1 MKIKHQLC
9 LSFLSI
15 ATLFVVGCT
24 DNKELSSLQSQIDNL
39 TNTQIASVNLQIA
52 NIQKSI
58 GDLTD
63 VQKELRTLISD
74 LRKDLEDWEGEV
86 DAKYAEVERRL
97 KALEDADAAL
107 DQKIKDLKTYCDTQ
121 IENTKDWAS
130 ATFATLEQH
139 QAVISEIAL
148 IKTQHGELTTALTN
162 LDSQLSQKITDAEG
176 RLNAAIAT
184 SENSIKEWVNSK
196 LSGYYTI
203 AQSDALLSSLEGSLS
218 ERLEA
223 QKAELNAL
231 INGNQSSIESH
242 AASIDSLRNRIIQLE
257 ADIAGLATIREELNT
272 AKSEITTAYQA
283 AIKEAIENSEG
294 KLSGQIT
301 EGVTTINARIDNVV
315 SEINEALTALS
326 NRVTQ
331 CETDIQSL
339 RDEINGVKADIT
351 KLLARIQSVTYVP
364 RYSDGRARVFFDKDG
379 DNISAEPLSLDFEVH
394 PNSLAADLA
403 AVWMKAITLKA
414 VSTITTK
421 ADPSFVNLNIVSLVA
436 NGGILSLQV
445 EATSLPA
452 TFFNGEKSINACLCV
467 SDGTNDLV
475 SEYVPILA
483 INRNISVATL
493 PATNVITGTATLNG
507 SIQYSGEITPTEI
520 GYYYGSSSEDL
531 SNNGT
536 KVTSELKTDGTFSS
550 VLTNLDDGTTYY
562 VAYAIVGSKAYY
574 GEIRNFAILTTI
586 EVGGAVDLGL
596 SVLWATC
603 NVGGEYPEDYGNYY
617 AWGET
622 GLKESY
628 TYWNYKWAI
637 KDPYGSGGSEDNV
650 FLEKYNIDGSIGVV
664 DNLVRLLPEDD
675 VAHKKLGGKWRMPT
689 EAEWREL
696 IKECNWSQTTV
707 NNYLGLV
714 AERNG
719 KCIFLPLAGSRRSD
733 LQYYQGGEGDYWS
746 ADLCVENPKLAI
758 SCYFEQGPSHFT
770 TGYYSRSHGY
780 SVRPVYDPNYALVSS
795 ITLDKT
801 TISLKKGSSATITA
815 TINPTGATYKS
826 LLWTSSDES
835 VAKVNAYGK
844 VTSIADGDATIIA
857 TASDGSGIHASCAVH
872 VTTPTPPEGA
882 VDLGLSVY
890 WASCNVGATKP
901 EEYGDHFAWG
911 ETSAKGTYYWSNY
924 LLCDGEHNLLN
935 KYNYDESYGVVDNK
949 YVLEPED
956 DVAHVRL
963 GGKWRIPT
971 SDECE
976 ELIDLCASIWTTENG
991 VSGRRFTGPNG
1002 NSIFL
1007 PAAGYR
1013 YAFDPIH
1020 NEGDRGCYWT
1030 SAKGTY
1036 SPMTAVELVMTSSS
1050 VSVANQHPRL
1060 EGLTVRPVS
1069 D

>member
-9 LSFLSI
+9 LSLLSI

-148 IKTQHGELTTALTN
+148 IKTQLGELTTALTN

-301 EGVTTINARIDNVV
+301 EAVTTINARIDNVV

-364 RYSDGRARVFFDKDG
+364 KYSDGKARVIFDKEG
-379 DNISAEPLSLDFEVH
+379 DVISADPLSLDFEVH
-394 PNSLAADLA
+394 PNSTAGDLA
-403 AVWMKAITLKA
+403 SVWTEAITLKA

-421 ADPSFVNLNIVSLVA
+421 AEPSFINLDIVSLVA
-436 NGGILSLQV
+436 NGGIISLTV
-445 EATSLPA
+445 EPTSLPA
-452 TFFNGEKSINACLCV
+452 SFFNGDNSINACLSV

-475 SEYVPILA
+475 SEYVPVLA
-483 INRNISVATL
+483 INRNISVETL
-493 PATNVITGTATLNG
+493 PATNVNAGTATLNG
-507 SIQYSGEITPTEI
+507 SIKYFEEITPTEI
-520 GYYYGSSSEDL
+520 GFYYGRSPEALSS
-531 SNNGT
+531 NGT
-536 KVTSELKTDGTFSS
+536 KVTCELQQDGTFKA
-550 VLTNLDDGTTYY
+550 VLTNLEDGVTYY
-562 VAYAIVGSKAYY
+562 VAYSSVGSKTYY
-574 GEIRNFAILTTI
+574 GETKNFAILTTI
-586 EVGGAVDLGL
+586 DVDGAVDLGL
-596 SVLWATC
+596 SVLWAT
-603 NVGGEYPEDYGNYY
+603 E
-617 AWGET
+617 
-622 GLKESY
+622 
-628 TYWNYKWAI
+628 
-637 KDPYGSGGSEDNV
+637 
-650 FLEKYNIDGSIGVV
+650 
-664 DNLVRLLPEDD
+664 NL
-675 VAHKKLGGKWRMPT
+675 
-689 EAEWREL
+689 
-696 IKECNWSQTTV
+696 
-707 NNYLGLV
+707 
-714 AERNG
+714 
-719 KCIFLPLAGSRRSD
+719 
-733 LQYYQGGEGDYWS
+733 
-746 ADLCVENPKLAI
+746 
-758 SCYFEQGPSHFT
+758 
-770 TGYYSRSHGY
+770 
-780 SVRPVYDPNYALVSS
+780 
-795 ITLDKT
+795 
-801 TISLKKGSSATITA
+801 
-815 TINPTGATYKS
+815 
-826 LLWTSSDES
+826 
-835 VAKVNAYGK
+835 
-844 VTSIADGDATIIA
+844 
-857 TASDGSGIHASCAVH
+857 
-872 VTTPTPPEGA
+872 
-882 VDLGLSVY
+882 
-890 WASCNVGATKP
+890 GATKP
-901 EEYGDHFAWG
+901 EEYGYYYAWG
-911 ETSAKGTYYWSNY
+911 ET
-924 LLCDGEHNLLN
+924 DP
-935 KYNYDESYGVVDNK
+935 ESWF
-949 YVLEPED
+949 
-956 DVAHVRL
+956 
-963 GGKWRIPT
+963 GGPWYKWCNR
-971 SDECE
+971 
-976 ELIDLCASIWTTENG
+976 
-991 VSGRRFTGPNG
+991 
-1002 NSIFL
+1002 
-1007 PAAGYR
+1007 
-1013 YAFDPIH
+1013 
-1020 NEGDRGCYWT
+1020 
-1030 SAKGTY
+1030 
-1036 SPMTAVELVMTSSS
+1036 
-1050 VSVANQHPRL
+1050 
-1060 EGLTVRPVS
+1060 
-1069 D
+1069 